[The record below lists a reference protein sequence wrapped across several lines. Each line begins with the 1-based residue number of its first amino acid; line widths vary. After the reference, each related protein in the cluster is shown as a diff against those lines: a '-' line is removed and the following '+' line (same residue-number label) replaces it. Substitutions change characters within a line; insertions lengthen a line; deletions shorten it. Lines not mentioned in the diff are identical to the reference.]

1 MNENVNENVVQLEHI
16 HKEFSLGKGTVQVL
30 KDVNTT
36 IRRGEFVAIMGASG
50 SGKST
55 LLNIIGCLDKPTEG
69 SYFLDGQLINDLND
83 DELAR
88 FRNLKLGFIFQSFNL
103 LPYYTAQRNVEV
115 PLAYQNRKDR
125 SLVAKELLE
134 RVGLGHRLN
143 HKPAEMS
150 GGEKQRIAIARALS
164 TNPDVLLADEPT
176 GALDSKSGIQ
186 VMGLFKE
193 LHREGKTIIMVTHD
207 REIGEQAER
216 IIMFKDGRIEYGDT
230 GNHSLSPRWNMAQ

>member
-1 MNENVNENVVQLEHI
+1 MNENVIQLEHI
-16 HKEFSLGKGTVQVL
+16 SKEFSLGKNTVQIL
-30 KDVNTT
+30 IDVNTT

-88 FRNLKLGFIFQSFNL
+88 FRNLKLGFVFQSFNL

-115 PLAYQNRKDR
+115 HLSYQNRKDR
-125 SLVAKELLE
+125 SMIAKELLE

-164 TNPDVLLADEPT
+164 TNPDLILADEPT

-216 IIMFKDGRIEYGDT
+216 IILFKDGRIENGDT
-230 GNHSLSPRWNMAQ
+230 GNHSIGPRWNMAQ

>member
-1 MNENVNENVVQLEHI
+1 MNENIIQLEHI
-16 HKEFSLGKGTVQVL
+16 YKEFSLGKEKVQIL
-30 KDVNTT
+30 KDVSTT

-55 LLNIIGCLDKPTEG
+55 LLNIIGCLDKPTDG
-69 SYFLDGQLINDLND
+69 SYLLDGQLINDLND

-88 FRNLKLGFIFQSFNL
+88 FRNIKLGFVFQSFNL

-115 PLAYQNRKDR
+115 PLSYQNRKDR
-125 SLVAKELLE
+125 SLIAKELLE

-164 TNPDVLLADEPT
+164 TNPDLLLADEPT
-176 GALDSKSGIQ
+176 GALDSKSGFQ
-186 VMGLFKE
+186 VMGLFQE

-216 IIMFKDGRIEYGDT
+216 IIMFKDGRIENEDI
-230 GNHSLSPRWNMAQ
+230 GNHSVSPRWNMAQ

>member
-1 MNENVNENVVQLEHI
+1 MHENVIQLEHI
-16 HKEFSLGKGTVQVL
+16 HKEFSLGKNTVQIL

-69 SYFLDGQLINDLND
+69 SYYLDGQLINDLND

-88 FRNLKLGFIFQSFNL
+88 FRNLKLGFVFQNFNL

-125 SLVAKELLE
+125 SMIAMGLLE

-164 TNPDVLLADEPT
+164 TNPDLLLADEPT
-176 GALDSKSGIQ
+176 GALDSQSGIQ

-216 IIMFKDGRIEYGDT
+216 IILFKDGRIEDGDI
-230 GNHSLSPRWNMAQ
+230 GNHSLGPRWNMA

>member
-1 MNENVNENVVQLEHI
+1 MTENIIQLEHI
-16 HKEFSLGKGTVQVL
+16 YKEFSLGKNTVQIL

-55 LLNIIGCLDKPTEG
+55 LLNIIGCLDQPTDG
-69 SYFLDGQLINDLND
+69 SYLLDGQLINDLND

-88 FRNLKLGFIFQSFNL
+88 FRNLKLGFVFQNFNL

-115 PLAYQNRKDR
+115 PLSYQNRKDR
-125 SLVAKELLE
+125 SMIAKELLE

-143 HKPAEMS
+143 HKPTEMS

-164 TNPDVLLADEPT
+164 TNPDLLLADEPT
-176 GALDSKSGIQ
+176 GALDSQSGIQ

-216 IIMFKDGRIEYGDT
+216 IIMFKDGRIENGDT

>member
-1 MNENVNENVVQLEHI
+1 MTENIIQLEHI
-16 HKEFSLGKGTVQVL
+16 YKEFSLGKNTVPIL

-55 LLNIIGCLDKPTEG
+55 LLNIIGCLDKPTDG

-88 FRNLKLGFIFQSFNL
+88 FRNLKLGFVFQSFNL

-115 PLAYQNRKDR
+115 PLSYQNRKDR
-125 SLVAKELLE
+125 STIAKGLLE
-134 RVGLGHRLN
+134 RVGLGHRLK
-143 HKPAEMS
+143 HKPTEMS

-164 TNPDVLLADEPT
+164 TNPDLLLADEPT
-176 GALDSKSGIQ
+176 GALDSQSGIQ
-186 VMGLFKE
+186 VMELFKE

-216 IIMFKDGRIEYGDT
+216 IIMFKDGRIEDGDT
-230 GNHSLSPRWNMAQ
+230 GNHSLSLRWNMAQ

>member
-1 MNENVNENVVQLEHI
+1 MLCI
-16 HKEFSLGKGTVQVL
+16 
-30 KDVNTT
+30 
-36 IRRGEFVAIMGASG
+36 
-50 SGKST
+50 
-55 LLNIIGCLDKPTEG
+55 
-69 SYFLDGQLINDLND
+69 
-83 DELAR
+83 AR
-88 FRNLKLGFIFQSFNL
+88 FRNLKLGFVFQNFNL

-115 PLAYQNRKDR
+115 PLSYQNRKDR
-125 SLVAKELLE
+125 SVIAKELLE

-150 GGEKQRIAIARALS
+150 GGEKQRIAIARAIS
-164 TNPDVLLADEPT
+164 TNPDLILADEPT

-216 IIMFKDGRIEYGDT
+216 IILFKDGRIENGDT
-230 GNHSLSPRWNMAQ
+230 GNHSLSLRRNMA

>member
-1 MNENVNENVVQLEHI
+1 VNENVIRLEHI
-16 HKEFSLGKGTVQVL
+16 HKEFSLGKNTVQIL
-30 KDVNTT
+30 IDVNTT

-88 FRNLKLGFIFQSFNL
+88 FRNLKLGFVFQSFNL

-115 PLAYQNRKDR
+115 PLSYQNRKDR
-125 SLVAKELLE
+125 SVIAKELLE

-164 TNPDVLLADEPT
+164 TNPDLILADEPT

-186 VMGLFKE
+186 VMRLFKE

-216 IIMFKDGRIEYGDT
+216 IILFKDGRIENGDN
-230 GNHSLSPRWNMAQ
+230 GNHSLSPRWNMA

>member
-1 MNENVNENVVQLEHI
+1 MNENIIQLEHI
-16 HKEFSLGKGTVQVL
+16 NKEFSLGKNTVQIL

-55 LLNIIGCLDKPTEG
+55 LLNIIGCLDKPTDG
-69 SYFLDGQLINDLND
+69 SYILDGQLINDLND

-103 LPYYTAQRNVEV
+103 LPYYTAQKNVEV
-115 PLAYQNRKDR
+115 PLSYQNRKDR
-125 SLVAKELLE
+125 SMIAKELLE

-164 TNPDVLLADEPT
+164 TNPDLLLADEPT
-176 GALDSKSGIQ
+176 GALDSQSGIQ

-216 IIMFKDGRIEYGDT
+216 IIMFKDGRIENGDT
-230 GNHSLSPRWNMAQ
+230 GNHSFSPRWNMAQ

>member
-1 MNENVNENVVQLEHI
+1 MNENIVQLEHI
-16 HKEFSLGKGTVQVL
+16 HKEFSMGKNTVQIL
-30 KDVNTT
+30 KDVNTS

-69 SYFLDGQLINDLND
+69 TYFLDGQRINDLND

-88 FRNLKLGFIFQSFNL
+88 IRNRKLGFIFQSFNL
-103 LPYYTAQRNVEV
+103 LPYYTAQKNVEV
-115 PLAYQNRKDR
+115 SLAYQNRQDR
-125 SLVAKELLE
+125 SLIAKGLLE

-164 TNPDVLLADEPT
+164 TNPDLLLADEPT

-193 LHREGKTIIMVTHD
+193 LHQEGKTIIMVTHD

-230 GNHSLSPRWNMAQ
+230 GNHSLSPRWNLAQ